1 MVSQSIQSQDE
12 ISQEFYTGRV
22 AERRFHVD
30 GSSRKGFLA
39 LGVAEPDN
47 CDESIADAIK
57 YQKIPFKLC
66 KARPNLLKSCK
77 VRSNSLKLCKVRSN
91 SLKSCKVRS
100 NSSNSLKDHLGE
112 LFSLERRAGGPK
124 LKS

>member
-91 SLKSCKVRS
+91 SLKLCKVRS
-100 NSSNSLKDHLGE
+100 NSAKEGHVHSS
-112 LFSLERRAGGPK
+112 RAV
-124 LKS
+124 LS